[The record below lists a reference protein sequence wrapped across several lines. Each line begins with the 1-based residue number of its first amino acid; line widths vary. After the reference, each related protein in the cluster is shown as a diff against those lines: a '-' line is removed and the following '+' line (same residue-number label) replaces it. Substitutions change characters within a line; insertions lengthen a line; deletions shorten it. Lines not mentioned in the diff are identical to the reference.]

1 MTKEDKLI
9 YKSLLLTGSNIEFRE
24 MTLFNFNLGKIFKEI
39 TLINYMILTDICL
52 MQPQEIFSTEE
63 LINKLVLFLNRFTDH
78 KWEYSKDLSGVL
90 NTEHTVLLNIDN
102 VGQILDVFK
111 MMYCLKE
118 VKKESERTDID
129 DEMKELLKEFEEE
142 EQKVRN
148 SKTLGKSAITLH
160 SIVNG
165 VACRHPA
172 LNLLNIWD
180 YTVYQLF
187 QTYYTLTKI
196 DSENRA
202 YIALFSGNLDKN
214 AIKQLD
220 LPNLHWATEV
230 ETNIN

>member
-214 AIKQLD
+214 ARKQLD
-220 LPNLHWATEV
+220 LPTLHWATEV

>member
-214 AIKQLD
+214 ARKQLD